1 MDRKTRQF
9 NQFLGHE
16 VGDEEKVNEYL
27 KESLPLVGEVVMY
40 FNSLERT
47 LSQFVCEILSD
58 RTDSVGLTVLK
69 GMQYRAKLDL
79 FLRFE
84 GDLHRDFGRAPESYN
99 GLKSELEELGSLR
112 NTVVHADFEN
122 TDEMGYTFVHV
133 KHSKSGMSQEY
144 VQFSVSSLIKVV
156 NRIIEARNRL
166 CKYWDGRNGLLH
178 L

>member
-9 NQFLGHE
+9 DQFLGHD

-27 KESLPLVGEVVMY
+27 NESLPLVGEVVMY

-58 RTDSVGLTVLK
+58 RTDSVGLIVLK

-84 GDLHRDFGRAPESYN
+84 DDLHRGLGRSPDLYN
-99 GLKSELEELGSLR
+99 GLKSELEELGILR

-144 VQFSVSSLIKVV
+144 VQFSVDSLI
-156 NRIIEARNRL
+156 NLIARIIEVRNWL
-166 CKYWDGRNGLLH
+166 CEYWDERNGLLH